1 MNRVQKKC
9 LIVSLGIHLSLVVLL
24 IVGPAFLPSE
34 PKLDASQILTFIPT
48 VTTDDHVSGGGSPT
62 APPPPRAPEPQ
73 PPQPETPPPQ
83 PVTPPPQPQPR
94 PEPRPIEPVKQPEPE
109 PPKIERPSP
118 DAFEPVKRH
127 KHVIEVNDKLVTST
141 STDIKAARAK
151 ELAKERADARR
162 RAAEVS
168 RAMASLKGDFSP
180 STSVKVD
187 FGPGGGGPAYANF
200 YSAVTTVYYNAWR
213 QPNGVPNLT
222 VKVSV
227 TIARDGTVLS
237 ARILKPSGNS
247 TVDNSVQETIDRVKF
262 VVPLP
267 PDSKEDSR
275 EVTVN
280 FSTQSIATG

>member
-34 PKLDASQILTFIPT
+34 PNLGSTEVLTLIPT
-48 VTTDDHVSGGGSPT
+48 VTTDAKVSGGGDPK
-62 APPPPRAPEPQ
+62 APPPARAPEPQ

-83 PVTPPPQPQPR
+83 PVTPQPQPQPR
-94 PEPRPIEPVKQPEPE
+94 SEPKPIEPVKQPTPE
-109 PPKIERPSP
+109 PPKIEKPSP
-118 DAFEPVKRH
+118 EAFEPVKKP
-127 KHVIEVNDKLVTST
+127 KHTIEVNDKLVTST
-141 STDIKAARAK
+141 STDIKAAREK
-151 ELAKERADARR
+151 QLAKERADAHR

-168 RAMASLKGDFSP
+168 RAMASLKGDFAP

-200 YSAVTTVYYNAWR
+200 ISGVTTVYYNAWH

-222 VKVSV
+222 AKVSV
-227 TIARDGTVLS
+227 TLARDGTVIS
-237 ARILKPSGNS
+237 ARIIKPSGNS
-247 TVDNSVQETIDRVKF
+247 AVDNSVQETIDRVKF

-267 PDSKEDSR
+267 PDSKDEQRD
-275 EVTVN
+275 VIVN
-280 FSTQSIATG
+280 FSTQSTATG

>member
-1 MNRVQKKC
+1 
-9 LIVSLGIHLSLVVLL
+9 
-24 IVGPAFLPSE
+24 
-34 PKLDASQILTFIPT
+34 
-48 VTTDDHVSGGGSPT
+48 
-62 APPPPRAPEPQ
+62 
-73 PPQPETPPPQ
+73 
-83 PVTPPPQPQPR
+83 
-94 PEPRPIEPVKQPEPE
+94 
-109 PPKIERPSP
+109 
-118 DAFEPVKRH
+118 
-127 KHVIEVNDKLVTST
+127 
-141 STDIKAARAK
+141 

-180 STSVKVD
+180 STSVKIDV
-187 FGPGGGGPAYANF
+187 GPGGGGPAYANF
-200 YSAVTTVYYNAWR
+200 YSAVTTVYYNAWH

-227 TIARDGTVLS
+227 TIARDGTVIS
-237 ARILKPSGNS
+237 ARILKSSGNS

-280 FSTQSIATG
+280 FSTQSTATG